1 MEEHI
6 HIGKAPDS
14 LEEIEELERLCNAKA
29 AEIAETITES
39 GTVSFWT
46 TGMPE
51 LIGIAEFKKG
61 SDGKVTYKF
70 DPSLSTL

>member
-1 MEEHI
+1 MEEQI
-6 HIGKAPDS
+6 NIGKASDS
-14 LEEIEELERLCNAKA
+14 FEELERLCNAKA
-29 AEIAETITES
+29 AEIAETMTEG

-61 SDGKVTYKF
+61 SDGKMTYKF
-70 DPSLSTL
+70 DTSLSTL